1 VFKRYY
7 AGDSHEFAGDRKEI
21 FMDYFELL
29 RYRKSTRKFTKEPIS
44 QDDLTKILTAA
55 NSAPVGSNMYKD
67 IHLTVVQNRDV
78 LDKLA
83 EAAVKRWT
91 DKAKMKEIVGN
102 TPNVELGQKAID
114 PFYGAP
120 IVIFVSHRKQDLQP
134 GIEFSNVACITCSMH
149 LAATELGLGSVFM
162 WGSLEAMREIP
173 ELDNTAFLNLPDGFE
188 PLIGIAVGHP
198 EQEISARDLTTDKI
212 SINYR

>member
-1 VFKRYY
+1 
-7 AGDSHEFAGDRKEI
+7 
-21 FMDYFELL
+21 MDYFELL
-29 RYRKSTRKFTKEPIS
+29 RHRKSTRKFTKEQIS
-44 QDDLTKILTAA
+44 QDHLSKILVAA

-67 IHLTVVQNRDV
+67 IYLTIVQNRDV

-83 EAAVKRWT
+83 EAAVKRWA

-102 TPNVELGQKAID
+102 TANVELSRKAID

-120 IVIFVSHRKQDLQP
+120 IVIFVSHRKQDVQP
-134 GIEFSNVACITCSMH
+134 GIEFSNVTCITYSMH

-173 ELDNTAFLNLPDGFE
+173 ELDNTSVLNLPVGFE
-188 PLIGIAVGHP
+188 PLIGIAIGHP
-198 EQEISARDLTTDKI
+198 ERDLSARDLKTDKI
-212 SINYR
+212 SVNYL